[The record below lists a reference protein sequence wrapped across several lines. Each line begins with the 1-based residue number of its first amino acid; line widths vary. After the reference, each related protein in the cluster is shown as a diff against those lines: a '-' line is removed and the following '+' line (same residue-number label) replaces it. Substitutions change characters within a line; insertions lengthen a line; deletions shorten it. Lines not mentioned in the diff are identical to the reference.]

1 MNQSA
6 SAVVLRNKGSTRE
19 AYVEME
25 ESKSLVLRL
34 QEGSLDALGDLYDRY
49 NRLVYRTALG
59 VTGDAETASDLLQEV
74 FLRLYRFAQRIDPD
88 RPLEPWLYR
97 MTANLS
103 YTWVKRRKWMQ
114 PIEEVG
120 DWLAGDR
127 TNQPTYQMEQN
138 DAWHQVE
145 AAIQR
150 LPMAQRLVVVLY
162 YINECSL
169 QEVSEI
175 LEIPAGTVK
184 SRLHYA
190 RQTLK
195 EQMSGNEKKLSGL
208 NFEFT

>member
-1 MNQSA
+1 M
-6 SAVVLRNKGSTRE
+6 LITDTKR
-19 AYVEME
+19 
-25 ESKSLVLRL
+25 LVLPL

-59 VTGDAETASDLLQEV
+59 VTGDPESASDLLQEV
-74 FLRLYRFAQRIDPD
+74 FLRLYRFAGRIDPE

-103 YTWVKRRKWMQ
+103 YTYVKRRKWVQ
-114 PIEEVG
+114 PIEDVS
-120 DWLAGDR
+120 DWLAGPR
-127 TNQPTYQMEQN
+127 KTQPTYHAEQN
-138 DAWHQVE
+138 EAWRQVE
-145 AAIQR
+145 EAIQT
-150 LPMAQRLVVVLY
+150 LPLPQRMVIVLY

-169 QEVSEI
+169 QEVAEI

-190 RQTLK
+190 RQALK
-195 EQMSGNEKKLSGL
+195 ENMSISDSVVQGV

>member
-1 MNQSA
+1 MDTEDNRA
-6 SAVVLRNKGSTRE
+6 IVLK
-19 AYVEME
+19 
-25 ESKSLVLRL
+25 L
-34 QEGSLDALGDLYDRY
+34 QEGSLDALGELYDRY

-59 VTGDAETASDLLQEV
+59 VTGDPDSAADLLQEV
-74 FLRLYRFAQRIDPD
+74 FLRLYRFAKRIDPE

-114 PIEEVG
+114 PIDDVS

-127 TNQPTYQMEQN
+127 KSQPTYRAEQN
-138 DAWHQVE
+138 EAWHRVE
-145 AAIQR
+145 TAIQR
-150 LPMAQRLVVVLY
+150 LPVAQRLVIVLY

-169 QEVSEI
+169 QEVAEI

-190 RQTLK
+190 RQSLK
-195 EQMSGNEKKLSGL
+195 EQMEGSENKVSGL